1 MQMPHLSHP
10 YHVALDLGTAWTR
23 AANPE
28 GRRSAVR
35 TERRGRPGVLAGAVA
50 DASTCTEILQ
60 DLFRTLRPPFSP
72 FSRRLSVIAPVSPS
86 ATDEEKQ
93 ALTGTLYRSGA
104 CSVILIPQPLAAA
117 IGAGLDPGS
126 DYAQMIVDVGDGFT
140 EYSVIRSGKVEA
152 SEAVKVGCGTIRNA
166 IAAHCRHHSAR
177 ESAAILQWLEAHSL
191 CQAGEGMGRAVPP
204 AGLSQELRG
213 ALEGSLSFLA
223 EGSLQLFRKLPDRVA
238 CEVIESG
245 ITLVGGGALLRELQ
259 LRMADRTGLAVR
271 VPRNPLTAV
280 IEGAAQVIPYAS

>member
-1 MQMPHLSHP
+1 MQMPHFNHP

-23 AANPE
+23 AANLE

-35 TERRGRPGVLAGAVA
+35 TERRGRPGVRAGAVA
-50 DASTCTEILQ
+50 DTSTCTEILQ
-60 DLFRTLRPPFSP
+60 DLFRTLRPSFSS
-72 FSRRLSVIAPVSPS
+72 FTRRLSVIAPVSPR

-104 CSVILIPQPLAAA
+104 WGVVLIPQPLAAA

-140 EYSVIRSGKVEA
+140 EYSVIRSGKVIA
-152 SEAVKVGCGTIRNA
+152 SEAVKVGCGTIRSA
-166 IAAHCRHHSAR
+166 ISAHCREHSAR
-177 ESAAILQWLEAHSL
+177 ESTEILLWLEKHSL
-191 CQAGEGMGRAVPP
+191 RQAEDGGPLP
-204 AGLSQELRG
+204 AGLSQELLDSLG
-213 ALEGSLSFLA
+213 GSLGFLA
-223 EGSLQLFRKLPDRVA
+223 EGSFQLFRRLPAKVA
-238 CEVIESG
+238 TEVIESG
-245 ITLVGGGALLRELQ
+245 ITLVGGGALLREMQ